1 MSVRAV
7 VFDIGN
13 VLIRWDPEG
22 FFDRMIGVE
31 RREAFFA
38 AVPVHAMTDRIDLGE
53 GFGSVI
59 DGVARDYPDWADE
72 LAIWQDRWLEMASP
86 AIDHSVR
93 LLRALR
99 RAGVPVFALSNFGVE
114 TLEIAD
120 REYPFLQEFDHR
132 FMSGDLK
139 MSKPDKAIYEVLE
152 QNCGVAPSELL
163 FTDDRVENT
172 DVAAT
177 RGWQTHV
184 FEDPQAWADRLVAEG
199 LLTKEAAQ

>member
-22 FFDRMIGVE
+22 FFDRVIGVE
-31 RREAFFA
+31 WREAFFA

-59 DGVARDYPDWADE
+59 DGVA
-72 LAIWQDRWLEMASP
+72 
-86 AIDHSVR
+86 
-93 LLRALR
+93 
-99 RAGVPVFALSNFGVE
+99 
-114 TLEIAD
+114 
-120 REYPFLQEFDHR
+120 
-132 FMSGDLK
+132 
-139 MSKPDKAIYEVLE
+139 
-152 QNCGVAPSELL
+152 PSELL

-172 DVAAT
+172 EVAAA

-184 FEDPQAWADRLVAEG
+184 FEGPQAWADRLVAER
-199 LLTKEAAQ
+199 LLTKDAAQ